1 MKCIEEEKI
10 GDVILNYKFY
20 SGNDSYSDGFIEDTI
35 LEACRAGTEEEL
47 LRSSNEWA
55 VLYHLSDIRENL
67 LEWYPI
73 KKNETVLEIGAGC
86 GAISGVLCKKAGH
99 VTGIELS
106 KKRAMINAYRNRR
119 CKNLEIIVGNF
130 EDIQISEKY
139 DYVTLIGVLEYSG
152 VYIHS
157 LTPYH
162 EMLRK
167 AKKYLKENGK
177 ILIAIENKMGLK
189 YLNGAKEDH
198 TAVLYS
204 GINDYVN
211 MKNVRTFSRPELEKI
226 FDETGIGDRVYY
238 YPQPD
243 YKLPITVYSDG
254 LLPRIGEIR
263 YYQTNYDM
271 DRVYNFNEAIAF
283 DQICKDCMMPYF
295 SNSFFVVCG
304 ESSGSV
310 LFAKYNRE
318 RKTKY
323 RIKTVVERDS
333 TRRITVRKEP
343 LCEEAVRHIESVAA
357 NADKIDNI
365 YPKVQILKGELL
377 QKSYQYSFLQGY
389 DLDEIFY
396 EYRMDI
402 EKFVSE
408 VKKTVKDFYTYQVSD
423 KPFRM
428 TEEFIKVFG
437 SDAPKKAVSLEY
449 TNIDYIFHNIRITSS
464 ESYVI
469 DYEWVFDFPIPHEYV
484 IWRSL
489 TQLFTKYRMYI
500 GGQITL
506 RCFLEKLGISN
517 ENHQIYNKMDIC
529 FAEYVF
535 GKDRCEEY
543 TRKYRK
549 NAYSGVISRLY

>member
-1 MKCIEEEKI
+1 MKRIEEEKI
-10 GDVILNYKFY
+10 GDVILNYKYY
-20 SGNDSYSDGFIEDTI
+20 SGNDCYSDGYIEDVI
-35 LEACRAGTEEEL
+35 LEACKAGKEEKL
-47 LRSSNEWA
+47 LRNSKEWA

-106 KKRAMINAYRNRR
+106 KKRSLINAYRNRN

-130 EDIQISEKY
+130 EDIQNSEKY

-152 VYIHS
+152 IYIHNMM
-157 LTPYH
+157 PYH

-167 AKKYLKENGK
+167 AKSYLKEGGK

-189 YLNGAKEDH
+189 YLNGANEDH
-198 TAVLYS
+198 TAALYS

-211 MKNVRTFSRPELEKI
+211 VKNVRTFSRPELENI
-226 FDETGIGDRVYY
+226 FDEAGIGDRIFY

-243 YKLPITVYSDG
+243 YKLPISVYSDALMPSVG
-254 LLPRIGEIR
+254 DMR

-283 DQICKDCMMPYF
+283 DQICKDCMMHYF

-304 ESSGSV
+304 EGNGNV

-318 RKTKY
+318 RKSKY
-323 RIKTVVERDS
+323 RIKTVAGRDS
-333 TRRITVRKEP
+333 MERIVVRKEP
-343 LCEEAVRHIESVAA
+343 LCEDAERHIESMNE
-357 NADKIDNI
+357 NADKIDKI
-365 YPKVQILKGELL
+365 YPNVQILKGELL
-377 QKSYQYSFLQGY
+377 QKSYQYPFLQGY
-389 DLDEIFY
+389 NLDEVFY
-396 EYRMDI
+396 EYRMDVDN
-402 EKFVSE
+402 FVSE
-408 VKKTVKDFYTYQVSD
+408 VKKTVKEFYAYQAPD

-428 TEEFIKVFG
+428 TEDFIKIFG
-437 SDAPKKAVSLEY
+437 SDAPRKAVSLEY
-449 TNIDYIFHNIRITSS
+449 TNIDYIFPNIRITSS
-464 ESYVI
+464 GAYVI

-489 TQLFTKYRMYI
+489 SQLFSKYRMYI
-500 GGQITL
+500 GQQLTL
-506 RCFLEKLGISN
+506 GYFLEKLGISN
-517 ENHQIYNKMDIC
+517 ENQQIYNKMDIC
-529 FAEYVF
+529 FAEYVY
-535 GKDRCEEY
+535 GKKRNEEY
-543 TRKYRK
+543 TRRYRK
-549 NAYSGVISRLY
+549 NAYSGVTRRLY